1 MHVFGLARSEFFC
14 FDSVTVHLQF
24 RLPLQ
29 SVFYD
34 AIRHFRQHRKL
45 YPSKIH
51 RNIFYIAIEKQG
63 TQSAY
68 ECNHIGSVHCEIDLV
83 AVKGAVHKA
92 RNNELIHMMIHSR
105 LRYGK
110 FV

>member
-1 MHVFGLARSEFFC
+1 MRLPMHVFGLARSEFFC

-29 SVFYD
+29 SVFDD
-34 AIRHFRQHRKL
+34 AICHFRRHRKL

-63 TQSAY
+63 TQSFTIRKICLKVPARMWVY
-68 ECNHIGSVHCEIDLV
+68 SLCCKASQAVIDPRGTLSD
-83 AVKGAVHKA
+83 
-92 RNNELIHMMIHSR
+92 E
-105 LRYGK
+105 
-110 FV
+110 